1 MMSNTIKQKMSNT
14 LAALAGTK
22 LNISSRLGFMEGEIM
37 VPDDFD
43 QMGKDE
49 IATMFEATTIST
61 REHQFIRENQWR

>member
-14 LAALAGTK
+14 LSGTK
-22 LNISSRLGFMEGEIM
+22 LNISSRLGFMEGEIV

-49 IATMFEATTIST
+49 IATMFETTTIST
-61 REHQFIRENQWR
+61 REHQFNRDETNKR

>member
-1 MMSNTIKQKMSNT
+1 LI
-14 LAALAGTK
+14 L
-22 LNISSRLGFMEGEIM
+22 EGEIV

-61 REHQFIRENQWR
+61 REHQFNRDEANKR

>member
-14 LAALAGTK
+14 HSGTK
-22 LNISSRLGFMEGEIM
+22 LNISSRLGFMEGEIT

-49 IATMFEATTIST
+49 IATMFEATPIST
-61 REHQFIRENQWR
+61 REHQFNRDEANKR

>member
-1 MMSNTIKQKMSNT
+1 MMGNTIKQKMSNT
-14 LAALAGTK
+14 LSGTK

-49 IATMFEATTIST
+49 IATMFEAITIST
-61 REHQFIRENQWR
+61 REHQFNRDEANKR